1 MSYCND
7 NGEGMQFTIKQ
18 NDDSPSMLATMLD
31 ADDEIVPLNGATVR
45 FHMRTLGSRE
55 LIVDEAAVVV
65 DAPNGL
71 VRYNWSLADTATA
84 GSFQAEFEVT
94 YADGGVETFPNDSYI
109 AVTIYDDIA

>member
-1 MSYCND
+1 MSYCSGQ
-7 NGEGMQFTIKQ
+7 GEDMEFFIKQ

-31 ADDEIVPLNGATVR
+31 ANDDVVPLNGATVR
-45 FHMRTLGSRE
+45 FHMRTLGSRT
-55 LIVDEAAVVV
+55 LVVDEAAVVA

-71 VRYNWSLADTATA
+71 VRYDWNVSDTATA

-109 AVTIYDDIA
+109 SVTIHDDIA